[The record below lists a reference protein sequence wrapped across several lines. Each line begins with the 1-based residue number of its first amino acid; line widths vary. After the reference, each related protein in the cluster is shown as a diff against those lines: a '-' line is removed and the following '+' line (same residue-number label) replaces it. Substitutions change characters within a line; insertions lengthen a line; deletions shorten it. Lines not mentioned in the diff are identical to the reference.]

1 LTSIANSKKF
11 FFQGLNHL
19 SLSLPLFPLNRDA
32 PLYLEWAPENILS
45 QTKATIA
52 QEETNDLPAVGEKL
66 AKKVM
71 LDQSLGIVDEEE
83 IDLDRV
89 EVCLFS
95 LKKHNYYFHGYNYL
109 KIFYIKLHPLVEPS
123 ANITLHFLYW
133 IYQQQQSL

>member
-95 LKKHNYYFHGYNYL
+95 LKETQLLFPWL
-109 KIFYIKLHPLVEPS
+109 QLPED
-123 ANITLHFLYW
+123 FLYQVTP
-133 IYQQQQSL
+133 IS